1 MAYPKNLNEFY
12 AELKQKG
19 VKLQHQYQLQILGT
33 GIAKVDEILEN
44 ITMWAQGTELPGRQ
58 QNFQDIPYLGYPFN
72 VPTNFTM
79 TNQMALTINCDADMS
94 IREALLFWK
103 GVISDPAIEAGS
115 AGGGIKTPTEAKA
128 ILDLFNDRMDTRTHS
143 YELIGL
149 YPLDV
154 GNVAFTNAAPGIATL
169 PVTFKFQYWKTNET
183 AVEL

>member
-12 AELKQKG
+12 ADIKEKG
-19 VKLQHQYQLQILGT
+19 VMLQHQYQLQILGT
-33 GIAKVDEILEN
+33 GIDKVDKYLEN

-58 QNFQDIPYLGYPFN
+58 QNFQDIAYLGYPFN

-79 TNQMALTINCDADMS
+79 TNQLALTINCDGGLE

-103 GVISDPAIEAGS
+103 GIISDPDIEGGS
-115 AGGGIKTPTEAKA
+115 AGGGIKVPTEAKA

-149 YPLDV
+149 YPTDV
-154 GNVAFTNAAPGIATL
+154 GNVAFSNANPQIATL
-169 PVTFKFQYWKTNET
+169 PVTFKFQYWKTAET
-183 AVEL
+183 AVEF